1 MRKLIFPVILATLF
15 SLNGCKSANKN
26 EQKAVDSLAVA
37 KSDTAITPA
46 EHWSAERANAWYAQE
61 PFLVGSNYAP
71 ATAINELEM
80 FQADSFDP
88 KTIDKELAL
97 AEGIGMNTMRVFLHD
112 LLWQDSTGFTK
123 RLDQFLTICDK
134 HKIRPMLVLFDSCW
148 DPAPKLGKQHAP
160 TPGIHN
166 SGWVQSPGA
175 AALKD
180 TTQYPRLETYV
191 KGVVGAFRNDKRIL
205 AWDMWNEPDNTNAN
219 SYGKNHLKTEL
230 PEDQKKALIRKLL
243 PQVFQWARAA
253 GATQPLTSGVWIYRT
268 PEDWQNPAKWSPM
281 EKIQFEDSDIITF
294 HQYSKASD
302 LEKVIPALRTLG
314 RPIICT
320 EYMAR
325 GVDSKFQT
333 HLPIAKKEKIG
344 MINWGFVAGKTQT
357 FLPWDSWQKPYVNGR
372 EPAVWFHEVFKQD
385 GTPVDPD
392 EIVAI
397 KQAMGK

>member
-1 MRKLIFPVILATLF
+1 MRKLIFPVVIAALF

-37 KSDTAITPA
+37 NSDTVITPT

-61 PFLVGSNYAP
+61 PFLVGSNYTP

-112 LLWQDSTGFTK
+112 LLWQDSPGFTK
-123 RLDQFLTICDK
+123 RLDQFLAICDK

-148 DPAPKLGKQHAP
+148 DPAPKLGKQHEP

-180 TTQYPRLETYV
+180 SSQYPRLETYI

-205 AWDMWNEPDNTNAN
+205 AWDMWNEPDNTNGN

-230 PEDQKKALIRKLL
+230 PDSQKVAIITKLL
-243 PQVFQWARAA
+243 PRVFQWARAA
-253 GATQPLTSGVWIYRT
+253 GPTQPLTSGVWVYRT
-268 PEDWQNPAKWSPM
+268 PEDWRNPAKWSPM

-294 HQYSKASD
+294 HQYKKASD
-302 LEKVIPALRTLG
+302 LQKVIPALRTLG

-357 FLPWDSWQKPYVNGR
+357 FLPWDSWQKPYVKGR

-385 GTPVDPD
+385 GTPVDPA

-397 KQAMGK
+397 KQATGK